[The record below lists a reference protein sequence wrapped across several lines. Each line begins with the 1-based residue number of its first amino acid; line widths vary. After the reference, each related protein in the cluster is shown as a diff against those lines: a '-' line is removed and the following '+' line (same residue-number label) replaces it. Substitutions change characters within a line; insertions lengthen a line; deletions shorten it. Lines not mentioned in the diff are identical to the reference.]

1 MSIDYPENRFWE
13 YSLKVYGGEG
23 VSKAFINIQ
32 DRHEMD
38 VNLLLLSIWVGGTG
52 RGTLSLSQ
60 FSQLIEVSQLWN
72 REIVCKL
79 RAVRDRL
86 KDPFQ
91 GFSEPHTEEMRKS
104 VLGLEIECERIEHLA
119 LSSVLGDIALGPDQ
133 PDSGSVKQVITNIS
147 NYFTA
152 KNCVVNESDLED
164 FLVILAAAYPLAT
177 RHEIREEFLG

>member
-13 YSLKVYGGEG
+13 YSLKIYGGEG
-23 VSKAFINIQ
+23 VSRAFINIQ

-60 FSQLIEVSQLWN
+60 FSHLIEVSQLWN

-133 PDSGSVKQVITNIS
+133 PDSGSLKQVITNIS

-152 KNCVVNESDLED
+152 KNCVVNGSDLED
-164 FLVILAAAYPLAT
+164 LFVILAAAYPLAT
-177 RHEIREEFLG
+177 RHEIREEFLS